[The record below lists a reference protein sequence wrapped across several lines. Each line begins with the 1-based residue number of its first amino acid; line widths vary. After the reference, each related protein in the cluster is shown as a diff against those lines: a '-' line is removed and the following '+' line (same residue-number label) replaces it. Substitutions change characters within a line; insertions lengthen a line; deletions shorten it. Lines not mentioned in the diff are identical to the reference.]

1 MSTLNENHLLQPAP
15 RRKMLR
21 TSGLGPS
28 PEAQAARGTAPWNPL
43 HFAEEQ
49 IRWLVRQVFFPGW
62 PRPARHVVFSPVD
75 PNTKVAEISME
86 VGRVLSTQISGA
98 VCLIEANAHNPEL
111 ESLFGEIPASGSG
124 HDGVGSLRNSA
135 RRISS
140 KLWLAPLA
148 LLLGENGG
156 GLSLA
161 WLGRRLSDFRLE
173 FDYTILHAPPAGLY
187 SETAILGR
195 LNDGVALVIEAHRTR
210 RVTAQKAKEIL
221 QAANVKVLGTVLS
234 ERTFPIPEAIYRRL

>member
-1 MSTLNENHLLQPAP
+1 MSNLIDPLQPAP
-15 RRKMLR
+15 WRKMLR
-21 TSGLGPS
+21 TLALGPS
-28 PEAQAARGTAPWNPL
+28 PRAQAPRGPAPWNPKR
-43 HFAEEQ
+43 FAEEQ
-49 IRWLVRQVFFPGW
+49 IRWLVRQLFFPGW
-62 PRPARHVVFSPVD
+62 PRPARHVVFSAVD
-75 PNTKVAEISME
+75 PYTKVAEICFE
-86 VGRVLSTQISGA
+86 AGRVLSSQISGS
-98 VCLIEANAHNPEL
+98 VCLIEANAQNPEL
-111 ESLFGEIPASGSG
+111 ESRFGEKVLASESG
-124 HDGVGSLRNSA
+124 RDGVGSLRNSA

-140 KLWLAPLA
+140 KLWLAPLG

-156 GLSLA
+156 GLSDA

-173 FDYTILHAPPAGLY
+173 FDYTLLHAPPAGLD

-234 ERTFPIPEAIYRRL
+234 ERTFPIPEAVYRRL